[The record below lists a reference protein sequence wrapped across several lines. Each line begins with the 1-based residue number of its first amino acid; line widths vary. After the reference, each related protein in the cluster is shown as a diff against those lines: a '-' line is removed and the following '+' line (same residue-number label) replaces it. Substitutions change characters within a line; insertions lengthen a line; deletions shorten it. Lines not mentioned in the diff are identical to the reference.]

1 MKTDEMLDNNITTED
16 NIVGNSLNNNITTE
30 DNIVGNALNNE
41 ITTEDNIASNKKLND
56 LNNFESYWNNYQ
68 DFSNGNSE
76 YILTNEGYVIV
87 EEDSIFDKSL
97 FYAKDLGVG
106 TARGV
111 TKLTESVGGLGLATL
126 EKLNLVS
133 DGSVQKFG
141 EFFKNEVYPRIG
153 ETETLAGGFAEGI
166 AQYLTPGL
174 GYYKLFNT
182 VIKAKGVLPFITRAL
197 AAEAATV
204 GTAQVPTDPNFLSF
218 MSEIFGVDT
227 KTADSMSKEIFIY
240 LATPETDY
248 NADSVFEEKM
258 KAIIADSALGPVG
271 EGIVPMFKIISKMFK
286 SAKSD
291 KQIMKEINDA
301 MPDVDID
308 NPPPGV
314 IEDKMPQ
321 KGDVDYEEPASGGL
335 SKDRDAMDD
344 LNKDIAAQVEE
355 VDTSYQIDN
364 KAISKFNTS
373 LDKQN
378 ISLVSMEPK
387 GDIMHDM
394 YVEQMNIIKSVIN
407 NPNKK
412 ITVYRVVPKNVKN
425 AKINEGDYVALTK
438 KLAGAF
444 GEPQTHQIISLK
456 VKAKD
461 IYTSAEGKT
470 GASFLY
476 KKRGNK

>member
-1 MKTDEMLDNNITTED
+1 MKTDEMLDNNITQ
-16 NIVGNSLNNNITTE
+16 E

-68 DFSNGNSE
+68 DFNNGNSE
-76 YILTNEGYVIV
+76 YTLTDKGYVVV

-166 AQYLTPGL
+166 SQFLTPGL

-182 VIKAKGVLPFITRAL
+182 IIKAKGVLPFITRAL

-218 MSEIFGVDT
+218 MSEMFGVDT

-286 SAKSD
+286 SAKLD

-301 MPDVDID
+301 MPPAQETYLDGSAF
-308 NPPPGV
+308 PTERE
-314 IEDKMPQ
+314 IE
-321 KGDVDYEEPASGGL
+321 ELGL
-335 SKDRDAMDD
+335 SKKLIKSHQKLDRDT
-344 LNKDIAAQVEE
+344 LKYEKKV
-355 VDTSYQIDN
+355 
-364 KAISKFNTS
+364 
-373 LDKQN
+373 
-378 ISLVSMEPK
+378 
-387 GDIMHDM
+387 G
-394 YVEQMNIIKSVIN
+394 IKN
-407 NPNKK
+407 
-412 ITVYRVVPKNVKN
+412 
-425 AKINEGDYVALTK
+425 
-438 KLAGAF
+438 
-444 GEPQTHQIISLK
+444 
-456 VKAKD
+456 KAKD
-461 IYTSAEGKT
+461 KDLINVAPEI
-470 GASFLY
+470 
-476 KKRGNK
+476 KKGLVEK